1 MNKSKVA
8 RFESFLSELHNSGAN
23 KEMME
28 RIRSGFKIVTEAEI
42 EPESDIE
49 VEAEDEIE
57 PEVEVDVEPEI
68 EEVEVD
74 VEQDIQPGSQFS
86 ELKDLAIQLLYDAQ
100 QFHIWHL
107 NCGLIAE
114 HMALQDVYEFLVDFS
129 DDIAEAVI
137 GIEDSIIE
145 STTTSFTIEAF
156 AYDKGTAIG
165 KLGSIK
171 EMMQTSLDSM
181 SEEDGIVN
189 ILADGIQNVDKF
201 IYKLK
206 RFE

>member
-8 RFESFLSELHNSGAN
+8 RFESFLSELQNSGAN
-23 KEMME
+23 KEMVE
-28 RIRSGFKIVTEAEI
+28 RIRIGFKIVTEAEI
-42 EPESDIE
+42 EPEVQPDVDS
-49 VEAEDEIE
+49 E
-57 PEVEVDVEPEI
+57 PEVDVDVD
-68 EEVEVD
+68 VD
-74 VEQDIQPGSQFS
+74 TEIQPTSKFS
-86 ELKDLAIQLLYDAQ
+86 DLKDLAINLLYDAQ

-145 STTTSFTIEAF
+145 SSTTSFAIERF
-156 AYDKGTAIG
+156 AYDKQTAIG

-171 EMMQTSLDSM
+171 EMMQTSLNSM
-181 SEEDGIVN
+181 NEEDGIVN